1 MPKNGL
7 NVSLNSYDDI
17 FSTEETRQEEQR
29 EQVQQIPIDELY
41 PFKDHPF
48 KVIDDE
54 AMQRTVESIKQLG
67 VTNPLIARPRPDG
80 GYEIISGHRRQHAA
94 QLARLK
100 TLPVIVRDMSDDAAV
115 LLMVDSNLQR
125 EQILPSERAF
135 AYKMKLDALKRQGA
149 RSDLT
154 SSQVGMKLQA
164 LDIVG
169 QEAGDSRNQV
179 HRFIRLTNLIPELL
193 DMVDEKKISFN
204 PAVELSYSPTVTLGY
219 CDGWDKLL
227 SGMGSIL
234 SIMICLIVVIT
245 LSPVFSE
252 EYALHTDSIIDSAR
266 YGRTKLTTSKIIAA
280 LEVVI
285 GTYLLYLLLNLVLYG
300 CTYGLQGWNVSI
312 QSSLHYASS
321 IYNLTFLQMFFI
333 SVILNIFG
341 IVALTTITLF
351 LSAQMSSPVTA
362 LITSCVICFLP
373 VVFDFNDSLPVLQK
387 MQEICPIFMLHTNGI
402 FSDMKTYFGMSQPV
416 FMIILN
422 VGLIFVFYRLTKNIS
437 KKHQVTG

>member
-1 MPKNGL
+1 MTNSDGSFK
-7 NVSLNSYDDI
+7 SL
-17 FSTEETRQEEQR
+17 ETA
-29 EQVQQIPIDELY
+29 Y
-41 PFKDHPF
+41 P
-48 KVIDDE
+48 
-54 AMQRTVESIKQLG
+54 
-67 VTNPLIARPRPDG
+67 N
-80 GYEIISGHRRQHAA
+80 
-94 QLARLK
+94 
-100 TLPVIVRDMSDDAAV
+100 
-115 LLMVDSNLQR
+115 
-125 EQILPSERAF
+125 
-135 AYKMKLDALKRQGA
+135 
-149 RSDLT
+149 
-154 SSQVGMKLQA
+154 
-164 LDIVG
+164 
-169 QEAGDSRNQV
+169 
-179 HRFIRLTNLIPELL
+179 
-193 DMVDEKKISFN
+193 
-204 PAVELSYSPTVTLGY
+204 SPTVTLGY

-252 EYALHTDSIIDSAR
+252 EYALHTDSIIYSAR

-387 MQEICPIFMLHTNGI
+387 CRKFARFLCFIQTV
-402 FSDMKTYFGMSQPV
+402 YF
-416 FMIILN
+416 
-422 VGLIFVFYRLTKNIS
+422 LI
-437 KKHQVTG
+437 

>member
-1 MPKNGL
+1 M
-7 NVSLNSYDDI
+7 
-17 FSTEETRQEEQR
+17 
-29 EQVQQIPIDELY
+29 
-41 PFKDHPF
+41 
-48 KVIDDE
+48 
-54 AMQRTVESIKQLG
+54 
-67 VTNPLIARPRPDG
+67 
-80 GYEIISGHRRQHAA
+80 
-94 QLARLK
+94 
-100 TLPVIVRDMSDDAAV
+100 
-115 LLMVDSNLQR
+115 
-125 EQILPSERAF
+125 
-135 AYKMKLDALKRQGA
+135 
-149 RSDLT
+149 
-154 SSQVGMKLQA
+154 
-164 LDIVG
+164 
-169 QEAGDSRNQV
+169 
-179 HRFIRLTNLIPELL
+179 
-193 DMVDEKKISFN
+193 
-204 PAVELSYSPTVTLGY
+204 TLGY

-252 EYALHTDSIIDSAR
+252 EYALHTDSIIYSAR

-333 SVILNIFG
+333 SVLG

>member
-1 MPKNGL
+1 MNEMIKAERNKICSRKQTRMLFLAGVVL
-7 NVSLNSYDDI
+7 IVAYFFFFQFNYQNVFYDYDLEKMALASGFTAI
-17 FSTEETRQEEQR
+17 EQR
-29 EQVQQIPIDELY
+29 KEV
-41 PFKDHPF
+41 
-48 KVIDDE
+48 
-54 AMQRTVESIKQLG
+54 
-67 VTNPLIARPRPDG
+67 
-80 GYEIISGHRRQHAA
+80 
-94 QLARLK
+94 
-100 TLPVIVRDMSDDAAV
+100 AAV
-115 LLMVDSNLQR
+115 HVYRDQAA
-125 EQILPSERAF
+125 ILE
-135 AYKMKLDALKRQGA
+135 Y
-149 RSDLT
+149 
-154 SSQVGMKLQA
+154 
-164 LDIVG
+164 
-169 QEAGDSRNQV
+169 
-179 HRFIRLTNLIPELL
+179 LTNS
-193 DMVDEKKISFN
+193 DGSFKSLETAYPN
-204 PAVELSYSPTVTLGY
+204 SPTVTLGY

-252 EYALHTDSIIDSAR
+252 EYALHTDSIIYSAR

-387 MQEICPIFMLHTNGI
+387 MQEICPIFMLHANGI

>member
-1 MPKNGL
+1 MNEMIKAERNKICSRKQTRMLFLAGVVL
-7 NVSLNSYDDI
+7 IVAYFFFFQFNYQNVFYDYDLEKMALASGFTAI
-17 FSTEETRQEEQR
+17 EQR
-29 EQVQQIPIDELY
+29 KEVAEIFEGKLSQNTLLTMQEKIDQ
-41 PFKDHPF
+41 
-48 KVIDDE
+48 
-54 AMQRTVESIKQLG
+54 AKQA
-67 VTNPLIARPRPDG
+67 T
-80 GYEIISGHRRQHAA
+80 
-94 QLARLK
+94 
-100 TLPVIVRDMSDDAAV
+100 
-115 LLMVDSNLQR
+115 
-125 EQILPSERAF
+125 
-135 AYKMKLDALKRQGA
+135 
-149 RSDLT
+149 
-154 SSQVGMKLQA
+154 
-164 LDIVG
+164 VG
-169 QEAGDSRNQV
+169 QDENSAFSAV
-179 HRFIRLTNLIPELL
+179 HVYR
-193 DMVDEKKISFN
+193 DHGSFKSLETAYPN
-204 PAVELSYSPTVTLGY
+204 SPTVTLGY

-252 EYALHTDSIIDSAR
+252 EYALHTDSIIYSAR

-362 LITSCVICFLP
+362 LITSCVICFSP
-373 VVFDFNDSLPVLQK
+373 VVFDFNDSLTV
-387 MQEICPIFMLHTNGI
+387 
-402 FSDMKTYFGMSQPV
+402 
-416 FMIILN
+416 
-422 VGLIFVFYRLTKNIS
+422 
-437 KKHQVTG
+437 

>member
-1 MPKNGL
+1 MRKNGS
-7 NVSLNSYDDI
+7 NVTVSAS
-17 FSTEETRQEEQR
+17 FS
-29 EQVQQIPIDELY
+29 
-41 PFKDHPF
+41 
-48 KVIDDE
+48 
-54 AMQRTVESIKQLG
+54 
-67 VTNPLIARPRPDG
+67 
-80 GYEIISGHRRQHAA
+80 
-94 QLARLK
+94 
-100 TLPVIVRDMSDDAAV
+100 
-115 LLMVDSNLQR
+115 
-125 EQILPSERAF
+125 
-135 AYKMKLDALKRQGA
+135 
-149 RSDLT
+149 
-154 SSQVGMKLQA
+154 
-164 LDIVG
+164 
-169 QEAGDSRNQV
+169 NQ
-179 HRFIRLTNLIPELL
+179 
-193 DMVDEKKISFN
+193 
-204 PAVELSYSPTVTLGY
+204 TLGQGY
-219 CDGWDKLL
+219 YVRNLGLYANDPQAGEILYSISVADE
-227 SGMGSIL
+227 STATADYMPPFNGSI
-234 SIMICLIVVIT
+234 I
-245 LSPVFSE
+245 
-252 EYALHTDSIIDSAR
+252 YSAR

-351 LSAQMSSPVTA
+351 LSAQMSSPVIA

>member
-1 MPKNGL
+1 MGHAHIDVTMEVYNHIGELTRIEKEIARLDSMALNAWHHKKKNWCQIG
-7 NVSLNSYDDI
+7 VK
-17 FSTEETRQEEQR
+17 TEKITISKEIR
-29 EQVQQIPIDELY
+29 Y
-41 PFKDHPF
+41 SK
-48 KVIDDE
+48 
-54 AMQRTVESIKQLG
+54 
-67 VTNPLIARPRPDG
+67 PLILKG
-80 GYEIISGHRRQHAA
+80 LQKNSKNISTH
-94 QLARLK
+94 
-100 TLPVIVRDMSDDAAV
+100 
-115 LLMVDSNLQR
+115 
-125 EQILPSERAF
+125 
-135 AYKMKLDALKRQGA
+135 
-149 RSDLT
+149 
-154 SSQVGMKLQA
+154 
-164 LDIVG
+164 
-169 QEAGDSRNQV
+169 
-179 HRFIRLTNLIPELL
+179 
-193 DMVDEKKISFN
+193 
-204 PAVELSYSPTVTLGY
+204 
-219 CDGWDKLL
+219 
-227 SGMGSIL
+227 
-234 SIMICLIVVIT
+234 
-245 LSPVFSE
+245 
-252 EYALHTDSIIDSAR
+252 
-266 YGRTKLTTSKIIAA
+266 
-280 LEVVI
+280 
-285 GTYLLYLLLNLVLYG
+285 LLYLLLNLVLYG

>member
-1 MPKNGL
+1 
-7 NVSLNSYDDI
+7 
-17 FSTEETRQEEQR
+17 
-29 EQVQQIPIDELY
+29 
-41 PFKDHPF
+41 
-48 KVIDDE
+48 
-54 AMQRTVESIKQLG
+54 
-67 VTNPLIARPRPDG
+67 
-80 GYEIISGHRRQHAA
+80 
-94 QLARLK
+94 
-100 TLPVIVRDMSDDAAV
+100 
-115 LLMVDSNLQR
+115 
-125 EQILPSERAF
+125 
-135 AYKMKLDALKRQGA
+135 
-149 RSDLT
+149 
-154 SSQVGMKLQA
+154 
-164 LDIVG
+164 
-169 QEAGDSRNQV
+169 
-179 HRFIRLTNLIPELL
+179 
-193 DMVDEKKISFN
+193 
-204 PAVELSYSPTVTLGY
+204 
-219 CDGWDKLL
+219 
-227 SGMGSIL
+227 
-234 SIMICLIVVIT
+234 MICLIVVIT

-252 EYALHTDSIIDSAR
+252 EYALHTDSIIYSAR

-312 QSSLHYASS
+312 QSSLYYAS

-333 SVILNIFG
+333 SVILNILG

-387 MQEICPIFMLHTNGI
+387 MQEICPIFMLHANGI

>member
-1 MPKNGL
+1 MNEMIKAERNKICSRKQTRMLFLAGVVL
-7 NVSLNSYDDI
+7 IVAYFFFFQFNYQNVFYDYDLEKMALASGFTAI
-17 FSTEETRQEEQR
+17 EQR
-29 EQVQQIPIDELY
+29 KEVAEIFEGKLSQNTLLTMQEKIDQ
-41 PFKDHPF
+41 
-48 KVIDDE
+48 
-54 AMQRTVESIKQLG
+54 AKQA
-67 VTNPLIARPRPDG
+67 T
-80 GYEIISGHRRQHAA
+80 
-94 QLARLK
+94 
-100 TLPVIVRDMSDDAAV
+100 
-115 LLMVDSNLQR
+115 
-125 EQILPSERAF
+125 
-135 AYKMKLDALKRQGA
+135 
-149 RSDLT
+149 
-154 SSQVGMKLQA
+154 
-164 LDIVG
+164 VG
-169 QEAGDSRNQV
+169 QDENSAFSAVHVYRDQV
-179 HRFIRLTNLIPELL
+179 AILEYLTNS
-193 DMVDEKKISFN
+193 DGSFKSL
-204 PAVELSYSPTVTLGY
+204 ET
-219 CDGWDKLL
+219 
-227 SGMGSIL
+227 
-234 SIMICLIVVIT
+234 
-245 LSPVFSE
+245 
-252 EYALHTDSIIDSAR
+252 ALHTDSIIYSAR

>member
-1 MPKNGL
+1 MNEMIKAERNKICSRKQTRMLFLAGVVL
-7 NVSLNSYDDI
+7 IVAYFFYFQFNYQNVFYDYDLEKMALASGFTAI
-17 FSTEETRQEEQR
+17 EQR
-29 EQVQQIPIDELY
+29 KEVAEIFEGKLSQNTLLTMQEKIDQ
-41 PFKDHPF
+41 
-48 KVIDDE
+48 
-54 AMQRTVESIKQLG
+54 AKQA
-67 VTNPLIARPRPDG
+67 T
-80 GYEIISGHRRQHAA
+80 
-94 QLARLK
+94 
-100 TLPVIVRDMSDDAAV
+100 
-115 LLMVDSNLQR
+115 
-125 EQILPSERAF
+125 
-135 AYKMKLDALKRQGA
+135 
-149 RSDLT
+149 
-154 SSQVGMKLQA
+154 
-164 LDIVG
+164 VG
-169 QEAGDSRNQV
+169 QDENSAFSAV
-179 HRFIRLTNLIPELL
+179 HVYRDQAAILEYLTNS
-193 DMVDEKKISFN
+193 DGSFKSLETAYPN
-204 PAVELSYSPTVTLGY
+204 SPTVTLGY

-252 EYALHTDSIIDSAR
+252 EYALHTDSIIYSAR

>member
-1 MPKNGL
+1 MHSEF
-7 NVSLNSYDDI
+7 V
-17 FSTEETRQEEQR
+17 REQR
-29 EQVQQIPIDELY
+29 RYTQKELC
-41 PFKDHPF
+41 
-48 KVIDDE
+48 KVFSCSEDK
-54 AMQRTVESIKQLG
+54 TVSIIRKLKEFGVLKAVKAEEKQ
-67 VTNPLIARPRPDG
+67 
-80 GYEIISGHRRQHAA
+80 
-94 QLARLK
+94 
-100 TLPVIVRDMSDDAAV
+100 RDMSELVDEDIEVSDVEIGENEYLYVFTYVGIIVVSGIV
-115 LLMVDSNLQR
+115 LKCYPKYL
-125 EQILPSERAF
+125 
-135 AYKMKLDALKRQGA
+135 
-149 RSDLT
+149 LT
-154 SSQVGMKLQA
+154 STYPERELTQVIKV
-164 LDIVG
+164 LD
-169 QEAGDSRNQV
+169 
-179 HRFIRLTNLIPELL
+179 
-193 DMVDEKKISFN
+193 
-204 PAVELSYSPTVTLGY
+204 
-219 CDGWDKLL
+219 
-227 SGMGSIL
+227 
-234 SIMICLIVVIT
+234 
-245 LSPVFSE
+245 
-252 EYALHTDSIIDSAR
+252 TDSIIYSAR

>member
-1 MPKNGL
+1 
-7 NVSLNSYDDI
+7 
-17 FSTEETRQEEQR
+17 
-29 EQVQQIPIDELY
+29 
-41 PFKDHPF
+41 
-48 KVIDDE
+48 
-54 AMQRTVESIKQLG
+54 
-67 VTNPLIARPRPDG
+67 
-80 GYEIISGHRRQHAA
+80 
-94 QLARLK
+94 
-100 TLPVIVRDMSDDAAV
+100 
-115 LLMVDSNLQR
+115 
-125 EQILPSERAF
+125 
-135 AYKMKLDALKRQGA
+135 
-149 RSDLT
+149 
-154 SSQVGMKLQA
+154 
-164 LDIVG
+164 
-169 QEAGDSRNQV
+169 
-179 HRFIRLTNLIPELL
+179 
-193 DMVDEKKISFN
+193 
-204 PAVELSYSPTVTLGY
+204 
-219 CDGWDKLL
+219 
-227 SGMGSIL
+227 
-234 SIMICLIVVIT
+234 MICLIVVIT

-252 EYALHTDSIIDSAR
+252 EYALHTDSIIYSAR

-300 CTYGLQGWNVSI
+300 CTYWLQGWNVSI

-333 SVILNIFG
+333 SVILN
-341 IVALTTITLF
+341 
-351 LSAQMSSPVTA
+351 PVTA

>member
-1 MPKNGL
+1 MILKGLQKNSK
-7 NVSLNSYDDI
+7 NI
-17 FSTEETRQEEQR
+17 ST
-29 EQVQQIPIDELY
+29 
-41 PFKDHPF
+41 H
-48 KVIDDE
+48 
-54 AMQRTVESIKQLG
+54 
-67 VTNPLIARPRPDG
+67 
-80 GYEIISGHRRQHAA
+80 
-94 QLARLK
+94 
-100 TLPVIVRDMSDDAAV
+100 
-115 LLMVDSNLQR
+115 
-125 EQILPSERAF
+125 
-135 AYKMKLDALKRQGA
+135 
-149 RSDLT
+149 
-154 SSQVGMKLQA
+154 
-164 LDIVG
+164 
-169 QEAGDSRNQV
+169 
-179 HRFIRLTNLIPELL
+179 
-193 DMVDEKKISFN
+193 
-204 PAVELSYSPTVTLGY
+204 
-219 CDGWDKLL
+219 
-227 SGMGSIL
+227 
-234 SIMICLIVVIT
+234 
-245 LSPVFSE
+245 
-252 EYALHTDSIIDSAR
+252 
-266 YGRTKLTTSKIIAA
+266 
-280 LEVVI
+280 
-285 GTYLLYLLLNLVLYG
+285 LLYLLLNLVLYG